1 MSRTLAKQRRVKD
14 SSSRSLVINRLER
27 VSKDLFRKYFES
39 ITELVSTS
47 PGVYALYDDD
57 ELYYVGKST
66 DLKKRVKQHLRD
78 RHLKS
83 WTHFSFY
90 LVRRV
95 EHIDE
100 IESLLVRIASPKGN
114 RVVPKGK
121 SRGPL
126 LNQLKAMV
134 VQRQKDELRELF
146 GGQARPRRIIRRS
159 NNGQRSLA
167 GLVSKST
174 PIYRNYKGKR
184 YTATLN
190 PDGTI
195 LHKGKKYS
203 SPTAAAKAVVDRSSV
218 NGWHFWYIEDVN
230 GDKVKLYKF
239 RE

>member
-1 MSRTLAKQRRVKD
+1 MNRRPAKKFREKD
-14 SSSRSLVINRLER
+14 SAPRSLVINRLER
-27 VSKDLFRKYFES
+27 VSKDLFRKYFEL
-39 ITELVSTS
+39 ITDLVSTS

-90 LVRRV
+90 LVRKV
-95 EHIDE
+95 EHIHE
-100 IESLLVRIASPKGN
+100 IESLLVRIANPKGN
-114 RVVPKGK
+114 RVIPKGK

-134 VQRQKDELRELF
+134 MQRQKDEIRELF
-146 GGQARPRRIIRRS
+146 GGQARPRRVVRKS
-159 NNGQRSLA
+159 NNVQRSLT
-167 GLVSKST
+167 GLVSKRT
-174 PIYRNYKGKR
+174 PIYRNYKGKQ
-184 YTATLN
+184 YIASLN

-195 LHKGKKYS
+195 ILKGKKYS

-218 NGWHFWYIEDVN
+218 NGWRFWYIEDVN
-230 GDKVKLYKF
+230 GDKIKLYKF
-239 RE
+239 KE

>member
-1 MSRTLAKQRRVKD
+1 MSVKLKRETAKMP
-14 SSSRSLVINRLER
+14 RSLVVNRLER
-27 VSKDLFRKYFES
+27 VSKDLFRKYYEL
-39 ITELVSTS
+39 ITELVSKS
-47 PGVYALYDDD
+47 PGIYALYDDD

-90 LVRRV
+90 LVRKA
-95 EHIDE
+95 EHIHE
-100 IESLLVRIASPKGN
+100 IESLIVRIANPKGN
-114 RVVPKGK
+114 RVIPKGK

-134 VQRQKDELRELF
+134 VQRQRDELRELF
-146 GGQARPRRIIRRS
+146 GGKEKPRRATRKG
-159 NNGQRSLA
+159 NDGQRSLA
-167 GLVSKST
+167 GLVSQKT
-174 PIYRNYKGKR
+174 TIYRNYKGKH
-184 YTATLN
+184 YKATLN

-195 LHKGKKYS
+195 LLGGKKFG

-218 NGWHFWYIEDVN
+218 NGWQFWYIEDVN

-239 RE
+239 KE

>member
-1 MSRTLAKQRRVKD
+1 MKKQNSTHEPVPVH
-14 SSSRSLVINRLER
+14 RSLVINRLER
-27 VSKDLFRKYFES
+27 VSKDLFRKYYEL
-39 ITELVSTS
+39 ITELVSKS

-66 DLKKRVKQHLRD
+66 DLKKRVRQHLKD

-95 EHIDE
+95 EHIHE
-100 IESLLVRIASPKGN
+100 IESLIVRIANPKGN
-114 RVVPKGK
+114 RVIPKGK

-134 VQRQKDELRELF
+134 VQRQRDELRELF
-146 GGQARPRRIIRRS
+146 GGKEKPRRADRKG
-159 NNGQRSLA
+159 NDGQRSLV
-167 GLVSKST
+167 GLVSQKT
-174 PIYRNYKGKR
+174 TIYRNYKGKK

-195 LHKGKKYS
+195 LLGGKKYG

-218 NGWHFWYIEDVN
+218 NGWRFWYIEDVN

-239 RE
+239 KE